1 MIWMRTSLIVLLCW
15 IVFLLQAQQDVHH
28 LDGDWEGILTQKE
41 GGVRPEYKMRLV
53 LKISGQ
59 QATGY
64 VEVEQGDDVYIKTQ
78 IIGTVYHNFYLKLE
92 DGLVLNQKDL
102 IDMTYCVKTY
112 QLYVKRKGDNVFL
125 KGKWQGSTS
134 GQPCIPGEI
143 VLTRKTNRA

>member
-1 MIWMRTSLIVLLCW
+1 MTWLRVSLVPIICWMAI
-15 IVFLLQAQQDVHH
+15 LLQAQPEVHH
-28 LDGDWEGILTQKE
+28 LDGEWEGILTQKE
-41 GGVRPEYKMRLV
+41 GGVRPEYKIRLV

-59 QATGY
+59 QAKGH

-78 IIGTVYHNFYLKLE
+78 ISGTLYHGFYLALE

-102 IDMTYCVKTY
+102 VDMTYCVKTY
-112 QLYVKRKGDNVFL
+112 QLYVTKKDGKHYL